1 MQNTMQTSNP
11 VAIGLRSMI
20 LGFLS
25 VLTVALLFSCTKNVA
40 DVPNQAA
47 EEATAVDAN
56 PNGKNDNI
64 IHAVPFETSR
74 YIPCANGGA
83 GEDVTLTGFTNF
95 IYQTSWTDQGFTLVY
110 HDNAH
115 QVTGTGVSSGESF
128 VGSGSI
134 NGIIRGSWVDS
145 QWVGTTIGQLRIT
158 GQNTSFTIT
167 YKYHITVT
175 RDGTVTVESEAETA
189 DCN

>member
-1 MQNTMQTSNP
+1 MQKKMQISNP
-11 VAIGLRSMI
+11 GAIGLRSVIM
-20 LGFLS
+20 GFLS

-40 DVPNQAA
+40 DLPDQAA
-47 EEATAVDAN
+47 EEATAVDGN
-56 PNGKNDNI
+56 PNGNNDNI
-64 IHAVPFETSR
+64 IHAVPFDASR

-134 NGIIRGSWVDS
+134 NGIIRGSWVDR

>member
-1 MQNTMQTSNP
+1 MQNKMQISNP
-11 VAIGLRSMI
+11 KAIGLRSMI

-40 DVPNQAA
+40 DVPDQAA

-64 IHAVPFETSR
+64 IHAVPFETTVFV
-74 YIPCANGGA
+74 PCANGGT
-83 GEDVTLTGFTNF
+83 GEDVKLTGFTNF
-95 IYQTSWTDQGFTLVY
+95 IYGLVYTDRGFTLVY

-115 QVTGTGVSSGESF
+115 QVTGVGLSSGESF
-128 VGSGSI
+128 VASGGNNETVVGVWYSTE
-134 NGIIRGSWVDS
+134 
-145 QWVGTTIGQLRIT
+145 WVGNSTTQMKIV
-158 GQNTSFTIT
+158 GQNNKFTVI
-167 YKYHITVT
+167 YKHHITVSQ
-175 RDGTVTVESEAETA
+175 DGSVTVNNIEQTA

>member
-1 MQNTMQTSNP
+1 MY
-11 VAIGLRSMI
+11 
-20 LGFLS
+20 
-25 VLTVALLFSCTKNVA
+25 KNVA

-47 EEATAVDAN
+47 EEATAIDGN

-64 IHAVPFETSR
+64 IHAVPFEDSR

-83 GEDVTLTGFTNF
+83 GEDVILTGFTNF

-115 QVTGTGVSSGESF
+115 QVTGTGLSSGESF

-134 NGIIRGSWVDS
+134 NGVIRGSWVDS
-145 QWVGTTIGQLRIT
+145 QWIGTTIGQLRIT

-175 RDGTVTVESEAETA
+175 RDGTVTVQSEAETA

>member
-1 MQNTMQTSNP
+1 
-11 VAIGLRSMI
+11 MI
-20 LGFLS
+20 MGFLS

-40 DVPNQAA
+40 DVPDQAA

-56 PNGKNDNI
+56 PHGKNDNI

-83 GEDVTLTGFTNF
+83 GEDVTLTGFINF
-95 IYQTSWTDQGFTLVY
+95 IYQISWTDRGFTLVY

-128 VGSGSI
+128 VGTGGTSGI
-134 NGIIRGSWVDS
+134 VTASWVNS
-145 QWVGTTIGQLRIT
+145 QWIGTTIGQLRII

-167 YKYHITVT
+167 YKYHITVS
-175 RDGTVTVESEAETA
+175 RDGTVTVESEEETA